1 MFQPKLTTAP
11 ASFDEH
17 GQPCYPV
24 SQGKGLIEDQDNRLL
39 EGALADGYVE
49 ALADT
54 LHRWIRREV
63 ALAAGGRKLDL
74 LELGGGAGGLFEWVK
89 DDARTYINV
98 EPGRPALGARALERL
113 KDARY
118 AAVRCSAE
126 DIPLEDESVDVVIS
140 TASFDHIPDYRRAL
154 SEVRRLLRRDGV
166 LLLTLNNRRSWWKLL
181 LARTDYLRRREEEIA
196 REHYIQW
203 SFAECEAHLSEFL
216 RVSRMGTTTFLPYVP
231 KIWRYALPASDLLGP
246 LLLRRYGAYIV
257 AVCRKAGGPN
267 ISEAERGK

>member
-1 MFQPKLTTAP
+1 MFQPKLTTEP

-24 SQGKGLIEDQDNRLL
+24 SQGKGLIEHQDNRLL
-39 EGALADGYVE
+39 EDALADGYV
-49 ALADT
+49 ASVAAT

-63 ALAAGGRKLDL
+63 SLAAGGRKLDL

-98 EPGRPALGARALERL
+98 EPGRPALAGRALERL
-113 KDARY
+113 TDARY

-126 DIPLEDESVDVVIS
+126 DIPLADESVDVIIS

-154 SEVRRLLRRDGV
+154 SEVRRLLREGGV
-166 LLLTLNNRRSWWKLL
+166 FLLTLNNRRSWWKLL
-181 LARTDYLRRREEEIA
+181 LSGTDYLRRREEEIA

-216 RVSRMGTTTFLPYVP
+216 RVSRMSTTTFLPYVP
-231 KIWRYALPASDLLGP
+231 RVWRYALPASDLLGR
-246 LLLRRYGAYIV
+246 LLLRGYGANIV
-257 AVCRKAGGPN
+257 AVCRKEPGSN